1 MVGTKGTV
9 RRSWIAGGTWR
20 WIRRLHHQRE
30 KCRQGRA
37 GQGSGASSVGRL
49 SGPEDAPEISRTAPR
64 PAGVMPWEWLAGGV
78 TASSPL
84 PSCATVAEI
93 VLWTETWERPGLEM
107 LYQSMGGC
115 FGQAGCARGRSG
127 RGLGR
132 WLSATSTGTTTRAL
146 TTLHACPVGLGG
158 LIDGLCLDRTGSVGT
173 CEGRRRASIIV
184 YWAGLYV
191 HAQ

>member
-1 MVGTKGTV
+1 MEWLACKVGKSADGPTETRSCCCCSPGEGTVGKVWPGRECLASLGHLCKADDDESVPCKYRKVTLGNDTVVGTKGTV

-49 SGPEDAPEISRTAPR
+49 SGPEDAPEISRTSPR

-84 PSCATVAEI
+84 PSCAAVAEI

-107 LYQSMGGC
+107 L
-115 FGQAGCARGRSG
+115 
-127 RGLGR
+127 
-132 WLSATSTGTTTRAL
+132 
-146 TTLHACPVGLGG
+146 
-158 LIDGLCLDRTGSVGT
+158 
-173 CEGRRRASIIV
+173 
-184 YWAGLYV
+184 
-191 HAQ
+191 